1 MNDRTTLRITDGV
14 ARITLDD
21 GKVNAMSAEML
32 EDIEAR
38 LAEAAGAAEVTV
50 LAGRPGIFSA
60 GFDMS
65 TFPRG
70 HEATARMVGAGVRCI
85 EALLAHPH
93 PVLAVCTGHAYP
105 MGAFLLLASDLRYGV
120 AGDFRIGMNE
130 VAIGITLPQFAVELA
145 RHRLAPQAY
154 ARVGTAVMY
163 DPDQAIAMGY
173 LDRVCR
179 TDELDAAVEAAIEN
193 LRRLDATS
201 FRATKTRL
209 NARALA
215 DVEQAWSAHGFG

>member
-1 MNDRTTLRITDGV
+1 MNDRTTMQITDGV

-32 EDIEAR
+32 EDIEAHLR
-38 LAEAAGAAEVTV
+38 EAAGAAQVTV

-60 GFDMS
+60 GFDMG

-70 HEATARMVGAGVRCI
+70 PEPTARMVGAGVRCI

-105 MGAFLLLASDLRYGV
+105 MGAFLLLASDLRYGL

-130 VAIGITLPQFAVELA
+130 TAIGITLPQFAVELA

-154 ARVGTAVMY
+154 ARVGTAMMY
-163 DPDQAIAMGY
+163 GPEAAVAMGY

-179 TDELDAAVEAAIEN
+179 PEELEAAVDAAVEN
-193 LRRLDATS
+193 LRKLDATS

-215 DVEQAWSAHGFG
+215 DVGQAWSDHGFA